1 MRDRIIQWP
10 VYIGG
15 GWYQVTY
22 KYNDASGREYVRKV
36 RGKKALEDLLENLKK
51 KPASRL

>member
-10 VYIGG
+10 VYLGG
-15 GWYQVTY
+15 GWYQVEEVLGP
-22 KYNDASGREYVRKV
+22 DVGFVWKV